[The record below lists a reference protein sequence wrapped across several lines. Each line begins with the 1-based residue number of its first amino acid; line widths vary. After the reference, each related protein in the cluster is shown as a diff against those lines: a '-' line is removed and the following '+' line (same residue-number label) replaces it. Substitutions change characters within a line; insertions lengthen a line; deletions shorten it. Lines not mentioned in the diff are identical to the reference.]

1 MPDDV
6 HPESQVQQAAHL
18 LRQGRLVAFPTETV
32 YGLGADATQPDA
44 VAKIFAAKGRPA
56 GNPLIVHVADIAIAR
71 RYVADW
77 PDRAQKLAEAFW
89 PGPLSLILSR
99 GDAIAPAVA
108 ADGPT
113 VAIRVPRHPVAL
125 ALLRAFDGP
134 VAAPSANRSNH
145 ISPTTAGHVR
155 QELGDLVDL
164 VLDGGACD
172 VGIESTVLDLSGPRL
187 RILRP
192 GDITAEQ
199 IAAVVNEPVEL
210 LTGHVVQADDSAIS
224 PGQQAVHY
232 APRTP
237 AYRFESHQLQE
248 VLRWQMHQTGRVAVI
263 RLAPGRPAHPG
274 QVSDDVS
281 DQPARQSVP
290 SADTPGA
297 APLAAGDA
305 SRAPGK
311 SPHAPDQTL
320 GQNILPADPARY
332 AHDLYA
338 TLRRLDE
345 ANLESMAIELPPD
358 QPEWL
363 AVRDR
368 LFRAARPWNKS

>member
-1 MPDDV
+1 MSDEVPS
-6 HPESQVQQAAHL
+6 ESLIAQAAQL

-32 YGLGADATQPDA
+32 YGLGADATQPEA

-56 GNPLIVHVADIAIAR
+56 GNPLIVHVASVDIAR

-77 PDRAQKLAEAFW
+77 PARAQNLAEAFW
-89 PGPLSLILSR
+89 PGPLSLILPR
-99 GDAIAPAVA
+99 GDAIASAVTA
-108 ADGPT
+108 GGPT
-113 VAIRVPRHPVAL
+113 VAIRVPRHPLTL
-125 ALLRAFDGP
+125 ALLRAFGGP

-145 ISPTTAGHVR
+145 ISPTTAQHVR
-155 QELGDLVDL
+155 QELGSSVDL
-164 VLDGGACD
+164 VLDGGACE

-210 LTGHVVQADDSAIS
+210 LSGHVVHASDSAAS

-237 AYRFESHQLQE
+237 AYRFESNQLQE

-263 RLAPGRPAHPG
+263 RVAPVAAANPV
-274 QVSDDVS
+274 QD
-281 DQPARQSVP
+281 SV
-290 SADTPGA
+290 
-297 APLAAGDA
+297 DA
-305 SRAPGK
+305 SEQA
-311 SPHAPDQTL
+311 T

-332 AHDLYA
+332 AHYLYA

-368 LFRAARPWNKS
+368 LFRAARPWTSA